1 MANTIN
7 AVNIVPEF
15 READLQW
22 AVNNNPLGDLQY
34 RNYFP
39 LKFNTTLDWA
49 SIEKNTDNKVA
60 AEIVAIGSKSPRKS
74 RDFVEKVKGEI
85 PKIEVARDMTER
97 DTIRLDNIRAISS
110 LYGGKDS
117 SAYKE
122 LLKSIYEDP
131 VFCVNGINARLE
143 LLAKQAVSKGEYTL
157 MAGAK
162 VKFGVGTD
170 NTAKDWFLPA
180 NAATFDPIA
189 DFRKVQEEAVKK
201 GFRYAY
207 AIMDRT
213 TFFQMVKSTSVVKF
227 TASFAQNALS
237 VAQEPTLVQLNET
250 LRAHGLP
257 EVVIWESYVSEE
269 AKSGVKTTT
278 SGWELG
284 NIHFTDNTQ
293 VGETYYTITPTFS
306 RKDEVT
312 TKVVSDSFILV
323 STWAE
328 QDPERLSTKATA
340 FATPVLNNVSRK
352 LILKTKLS

>member
-1 MANTIN
+1 M
-7 AVNIVPEF
+7 
-15 READLQW
+15 
-22 AVNNNPLGDLQY
+22 
-34 RNYFP
+34 
-39 LKFNTTLDWA
+39 
-49 SIEKNTDNKVA
+49 
-60 AEIVAIGSKSPRKS
+60 
-74 RDFVEKVKGEI
+74 
-85 PKIEVARDMTER
+85 
-97 DTIRLDNIRAISS
+97 
-110 LYGGKDS
+110 
-117 SAYKE
+117 
-122 LLKSIYEDP
+122 
-131 VFCVNGINARLE
+131 E

-162 VKFGVGTD
+162 VKFGVGTE

-180 NAATFDPIA
+180 NAATFDPSA

-207 AIMDRT
+207 AIMDRP

-227 TASFAQNALS
+227 TASFAQNALN
-237 VAQEPTLVQLNET
+237 VAQEPTLAQLNET

-257 EVVIWESYVSEE
+257 EVIIWESYVSEE

-306 RKDEVT
+306 RKDETT

-328 QDPERLSTKATA
+328 QDPEMLSTKATA

>member
-15 READLQW
+15 READLQFV
-22 AVNNNPLGDLQY
+22 VNNNPLGDLQY

-97 DTIRLDNIRAISS
+97 DTIRLDNIRAISNR
-110 LYGGKDS
+110 YGGKDS

-131 VFCVNGINARLE
+131 IFCINGINARLE

-157 MAGAK
+157 MEGAK
-162 VKFGVGTD
+162 VNFGVVTE
-170 NTAKDWFLPA
+170 NTAQDWFLPA

-207 AIMDRT
+207 AIMDRP

-237 VAQEPTLVQLNET
+237 VAQEPTLAQLNET

-257 EVVIWESYVSEE
+257 EVIIWESYVSEE

-306 RKDEVT
+306 RKDEST

-323 STWAE
+323 SAWAE

>member
-15 READLQW
+15 READLQFV
-22 AVNNNPLGDLQY
+22 VNNNPLGDLQY

-97 DTIRLDNIRAISS
+97 DTIRLDNIRAISNR
-110 LYGGKDS
+110 YGGKDS

-131 VFCVNGINARLE
+131 IFCINGVNARLE

-162 VKFGVGTD
+162 VKFGVGTE

-201 GFRYAY
+201 GFR
-207 AIMDRT
+207 
-213 TFFQMVKSTSVVKF
+213 
-227 TASFAQNALS
+227 
-237 VAQEPTLVQLNET
+237 
-250 LRAHGLP
+250 
-257 EVVIWESYVSEE
+257 W
-269 AKSGVKTTT
+269 
-278 SGWELG
+278 
-284 NIHFTDNTQ
+284 
-293 VGETYYTITPTFS
+293 
-306 RKDEVT
+306 
-312 TKVVSDSFILV
+312 
-323 STWAE
+323 
-328 QDPERLSTKATA
+328 
-340 FATPVLNNVSRK
+340 
-352 LILKTKLS
+352 

>member
-15 READLQW
+15 READLQFV
-22 AVNNNPLGDLQY
+22 VNNNPLGDLQY

-97 DTIRLDNIRAISS
+97 DTIRLDNIRAISNR
-110 LYGGKDS
+110 YGGKDS

-131 VFCVNGINARLE
+131 IFCINGVNARLE

-162 VKFGVGTD
+162 VKFGVGTE

-180 NAATFDPIA
+180 NATTFDPIA

-201 GFRYAY
+201 GFRYVY
-207 AIMDRT
+207 AIMDRP

-227 TASFAQNALS
+227 TASFAQNALN
-237 VAQEPTLVQLNET
+237 VAQEPTLAQLNET

-257 EVVIWESYVSEE
+257 EVIIWESYVSEE

-306 RKDEVT
+306 RKDETT

-328 QDPERLSTKATA
+328 QDPEMLSTKATA

>member
-15 READLQW
+15 READLQFV
-22 AVNNNPLGDLQY
+22 VNNNPLGDLQY

-97 DTIRLDNIRAISS
+97 DTIRLDNIRAISNR
-110 LYGGKDS
+110 YGGKDS

-131 VFCVNGINARLE
+131 IFCVNGINARLE

-162 VKFGVGTD
+162 VKFGVGTE

-207 AIMDRT
+207 AIMDRP

-227 TASFAQNALS
+227 TASFAQNALN
-237 VAQEPTLVQLNET
+237 VAQEPTLAQLNET

-257 EVVIWESYVSEE
+257 EVIIWESYVSEE
-269 AKSGVKTTT
+269 AKSGAKTTT
-278 SGWELG
+278 SGWKLG
-284 NIHFTDNTQ
+284 NIHFTDNLQ
-293 VGETYYTITPTFS
+293 IGETYYTVTPSFD
-306 RKDEVT
+306 RKDETT
-312 TKVVSDSFILV
+312 TKVISDSFILV

-328 QDPERLSTKATA
+328 QDPEMLSTKATA

>member
-7 AVNIVPEF
+7 AVNIFPEF
-15 READLQW
+15 READLRF

-34 RNYFP
+34 RSYFP

-49 SIEKNTDNKVA
+49 SIEKNIDNKVA
-60 AEIVAIGSKSPRKS
+60 AEIVAIGSKSPRKG
-74 RDFVEKVKGEI
+74 RDFVEKIKGEI
-85 PKIEVARDMTER
+85 PKIEIARDMTER
-97 DTIRLDNIRAISS
+97 DTIRLDNLRALSIR
-110 LYGGKDS
+110 YGGKES

-122 LLKSIYEDP
+122 LIKSIYEDSI
-131 VFCVNGINARLE
+131 FCINGVNARLE

-162 VKFGVGTD
+162 VKFGVGTE

-180 NAATFDPIA
+180 NATTFDPIA
-189 DFRKVQEEAVKK
+189 DFRKVQEDAVKK

-207 AIMDRT
+207 AIMDRP
-213 TFFQMVKSTSVVKF
+213 TFFQMIKSTSVVKF

-237 VAQEPTLVQLNET
+237 VAQEPTLAQLNET

-284 NIHFTDNTQ
+284 NIHFADNTQ
-293 VGETYYTITPTFS
+293 VGETFYTITPTFN
-306 RKDEVT
+306 RTDEVT
-312 TKVVSDSFILV
+312 TKVTSDNFILV

-328 QDPERLSTKATA
+328 QDPDILSTKATA
-340 FATPVLNNVSRK
+340 FATPVINNVSRK